1 MTNVIT
7 PKTNSSAGKSW
18 LAHAKSSAE
27 DASLRLFCFPYAGG
41 AALIYRNWQ
50 KQLPP
55 SIEVCPVQ
63 LPGRGHRLH
72 EPLFTDIRPLVEAAA
87 EGLVPYM
94 DRPFAFF
101 GHSMGAL
108 IAFELARLLR
118 RESSLSPLQL
128 FVSGR
133 SAPQLPI
140 TDEPLHN
147 LPEAEFRDG
156 LRRLNGTPHEVLE
169 HEELMEVMSP
179 MLRGDF
185 SVCETYA
192 YSQEAP
198 LDCPITAFGGLAD
211 LEVPRERVEA
221 WSEQTNSA
229 FLLRMF
235 PGDHFFINTTQ
246 PSLLM
251 ALAREL
257 LQLVKVAA

>member
-1 MTNVIT
+1 MTNLIT
-7 PKTNSSAGKSW
+7 PKTNSGAGKSW
-18 LAHAKSSAE
+18 LAQAKSSA
-27 DASLRLFCFPYAGG
+27 DISLRLFCFPYAGG
-41 AALIYRNWQ
+41 SALIYRNWQ

-63 LPGRGHRLH
+63 LPGRGYRLH
-72 EPLFTDIRPLVEAAA
+72 EPLFTDIRPLAEAAA
-87 EGLVPYM
+87 EGLAPHM
-94 DRPFAFF
+94 DKPFAFF

-108 IAFELARLLR
+108 IAFELARFLR
-118 RESSLSPLQL
+118 RESRRSPLQL

-133 SAPQLPI
+133 SAPQLPV
-140 TDEPLHN
+140 TDAPLHN
-147 LPEAEFRDG
+147 LPEAEFREA
-156 LRRLNGTPHEVLE
+156 LRRLNGTPLEVLE

-179 MLRGDF
+179 LLHADF

-192 YSQEAP
+192 YSEEAP

-211 LEVPRERVEA
+211 QEVPRERVEA
-221 WSEQTNSA
+221 WGAQTNST

-235 PGDHFFINTTQ
+235 PGDHFFINTAQ

-257 LQLVKVAA
+257 LQLVRVAA